1 MMEKIKTHFIKMGPK
16 RFVFGAVFLL
26 LILDLVNSY
35 FLRIYWVHKDL
46 SLFYVKKI
54 AMKEGLDF
62 STLTRD
68 SILEVKGVID
78 NGFFFFLLIVLINNL
93 FFYVFYL
100 RKKLWAQGY
109 ILFYTITNAL
119 LAVVFLVEGPILGI
133 SWFVYNLTTVF
144 MYLYLYFGVKVLKY
158 ETTDA
163 KAPSP
168 IPVGEKK
175 EQ

>member
-16 RFVFGAVFLL
+16 RFVFGAVILL
-26 LILDLVNSY
+26 LVLDLVNSY

-46 SLFYVKKI
+46 SLFYVQKL
-54 AMKEGLDF
+54 AMQEGLDF
-62 STLTRD
+62 STLTKD

-78 NGFFFFLLIVLINNL
+78 NGFFFFLLIVFFNNI

-119 LAVVFLVEGPILGI
+119 LAVLFLIEGPILGM
-133 SWFVYNLTTVF
+133 SWFLYNVGTIF
-144 MYLYLYFGVKVLKY
+144 IYLYLYFGVKVLKY

-163 KAPSP
+163 VNGSP
-168 IPVGEKK
+168 IPGHEKT